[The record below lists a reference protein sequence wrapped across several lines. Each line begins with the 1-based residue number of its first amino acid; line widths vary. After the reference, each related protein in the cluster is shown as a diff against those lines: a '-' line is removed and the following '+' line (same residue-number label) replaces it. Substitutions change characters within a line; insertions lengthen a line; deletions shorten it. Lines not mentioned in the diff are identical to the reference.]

1 MFKMLLCCTSA
12 GIAGCSKHLAGVKGL
27 KHCHCIYALLLA
39 WPLLQTLGHT
49 VPPTENNNPSEVHL
63 FMAQGDNAA
72 LMTEI
77 DNTSEAYEA
86 MQSSNTGL
94 VRQLGERDARISQLT
109 GEQLRHDQAMAR
121 GKADRELAET
131 ASKSAQQHKQGLEKH
146 VQELQSDL
154 QVLPLSWVLV
164 WQSMLPSKSV
174 SRTQKATT

>member
-1 MFKMLLCCTSA
+1 
-12 GIAGCSKHLAGVKGL
+12 
-27 KHCHCIYALLLA
+27 
-39 WPLLQTLGHT
+39 
-49 VPPTENNNPSEVHL
+49 
-63 FMAQGDNAA
+63 MAQGDNAA

-131 ASKSAQQHKQGLEKH
+131 ASKSAQQHKQGLEQH
-146 VQELQSDL
+146 VQELQTDL
-154 QVLPLSWVLV
+154 QVRLLVGSLSAGHVA
-164 WQSMLPSKSV
+164 SKI
-174 SRTQKATT
+174 

>member
-1 MFKMLLCCTSA
+1 
-12 GIAGCSKHLAGVKGL
+12 
-27 KHCHCIYALLLA
+27 
-39 WPLLQTLGHT
+39 
-49 VPPTENNNPSEVHL
+49 
-63 FMAQGDNAA
+63 MAQGDNAA

-131 ASKSAQQHKQGLEKH
+131 GSKSALQHKQGLEQH
-146 VQELQSDL
+146 VQELQTDL
-154 QVLPLSWVLV
+154 QVVPPPWVCV
-164 WQSMLPSKSV
+164 WQSMFLLRSDSQM
-174 SRTQKATT
+174 RKATAWGCEDSAHCWAYVALGVSKNVYLHMDSQE